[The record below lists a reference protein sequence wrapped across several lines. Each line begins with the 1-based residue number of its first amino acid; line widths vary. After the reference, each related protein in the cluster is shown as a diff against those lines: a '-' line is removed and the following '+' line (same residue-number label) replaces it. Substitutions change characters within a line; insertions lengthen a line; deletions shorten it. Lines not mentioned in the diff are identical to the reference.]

1 MLWHWQVVEWIEATY
16 EGEENTTY
24 HKPYSC
30 KDDYGRNPIVGQ
42 FFQAAPSIL
51 FKFETMKQN
60 IVLLDSIIIAA
71 SAPLSKGAK
80 KALFRDFQTLK
91 DKDPD
96 SIVLSIVA
104 SQTS

>member
-1 MLWHWQVVEWIEATY
+1 MLWHWQVVEWIEATD
-16 EGEENTTY
+16 EGEANIPY
-24 HKPYSC
+24 KPYSC
-30 KDDYGRNPIVGQ
+30 KADYGQNPIVGQ
-42 FFQAAPSIL
+42 FFRAAPSIL